1 MNIKFIYTSQIALLA
16 KADEETVKMQDSV
29 NIQQAI
35 NILLLHKTED
45 FKQLLLNQSGDLLQ
59 AILLIKNGNQIPFN
73 DLSLLND
80 GDEIMIFSPMSG
92 G

>member
-1 MNIKFIYTSQIALLA
+1 MKIKFIYTSQIALLA
-16 KADEETVKMQDSV
+16 KTDEETINMQDKV

-35 NILLLHKTED
+35 KVLLLHKTEE
-45 FKQLLLNQSGDLLQ
+45 FKLLLLNQSGDLLQ
-59 AILLIKNGNQIPFN
+59 AILLIKNGNQISFN
-73 DLSLLND
+73 DLAPLND

>member
-16 KADEETVKMQDSV
+16 KADEETIKMQDSV

-45 FKQLLLNQSGDLLQ
+45 FKQLLLNQAGDLLQ

>member
-16 KADEETVKMQDSV
+16 KADEETIKMQDSV

-35 NILLLHKTED
+35 KTLLLHKTED

>member
-1 MNIKFIYTSQIALLA
+1 MKIKFIYTSQIALFA
-16 KADEETVKMQDSV
+16 KTDEEIVEIQNQA

-35 NILLLHKTED
+35 TALLLSKTEE
-45 FKQLLLNQSGDLLQ
+45 FKQLLFNQSNTILQ
-59 AILLIKNGNQIPFN
+59 AILLIKNGNQIPYN
-73 DLSLLND
+73 DLSSLKD